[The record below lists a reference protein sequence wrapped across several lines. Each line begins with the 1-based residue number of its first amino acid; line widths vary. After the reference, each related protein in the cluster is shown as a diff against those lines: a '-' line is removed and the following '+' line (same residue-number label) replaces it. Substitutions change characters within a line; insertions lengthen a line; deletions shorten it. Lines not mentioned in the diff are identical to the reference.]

1 MGGFS
6 RGSDTEEED
15 QDEDLDEEEQET
27 LEPEPAPTRP
37 TEGPRSTAIVLAE
50 TEDVEPDE
58 ETPREREPMQ
68 RVRVPRVER
77 HRPPAKEDEHVAL
90 KVFAGG
96 LVGVALGFGI
106 GMAVEKHRKG
116 RR

>member
-1 MGGFS
+1 MPPTGYRRKG
-6 RGSDTEEED
+6 EEED
-15 QDEDLDEEEQET
+15 DDEEDVEE
-27 LEPEPAPTRP
+27 EAAPESAPEPAPKP
-37 TEGPRSTAIVLAE
+37 STAIVLAE

-68 RVRVPRVER
+68 RVRVPRMER

-90 KVFAGG
+90 KVFASG
-96 LVGVALGFGI
+96 LVGVAIGVGV
-106 GMAVEKHRKG
+106 GMAIEKHRKG